1 MAAGSTAHSADSR
14 ENEHDNENEKIDV
27 EQSPRPET
35 VVDSQDDGADA
46 EKLNVKQDNKKHRRS
61 FFRSSKAVDSEP
73 ELDEKGDPVAP
84 APAPTPA
91 KKEVQPT
98 SFTALF
104 RCVPSSCVIP
114 SPLIPNIFSTEQV
127 FDPERALPRCYWYR
141 VCCRGRSCAGAS
153 GLFPPSPASP
163 SHTLTSHSA
172 RHSPS

>member
-1 MAAGSTAHSADSR
+1 MAAGSTAHSAD
-14 ENEHDNENEKIDV
+14 ENENEKLDV

-46 EKLNVKQDNKKHRRS
+46 EKLNMNVKQDNKKHRRS

-104 RCVPSSCVIP
+104 RCVP
-114 SPLIPNIFSTEQV
+114 
-127 FDPERALPRCYWYR
+127 
-141 VCCRGRSCAGAS
+141 
-153 GLFPPSPASP
+153 
-163 SHTLTSHSA
+163 
-172 RHSPS
+172 